1 MNGLS
6 LPIRIRGETG
16 SNTERKRKTEGI
28 MMTKKL
34 FTGIAVVALIGVLS
48 AAAFA
53 APGAGRGRGA
63 GMGARTS
70 YTDTNRDGVC
80 DNYGTASGTG
90 TRFTDTDGNGVCDHY
105 GTKSCSN
112 YADDDGDGVC
122 DNAGSAARPRNGTGM
137 KRGWN
142 R

>member
-1 MNGLS
+1 MDCHCPFVLGVKPVQTRN
-6 LPIRIRGETG
+6 EK
-16 SNTERKRKTEGI
+16 EKTEGI

-80 DNYGTASGTG
+80 DYYGTKSCAGSYV
-90 TRFTDTDGNGVCDHY
+90 DEDGDGVCDHY

-122 DNAGSAARPRNGTGM
+122 DNAGSAARPRNGT
-137 KRGWN
+137 
-142 R
+142 

>member
-1 MNGLS
+1 
-6 LPIRIRGETG
+6 
-16 SNTERKRKTEGI
+16 

-63 GMGARTS
+63 RMGARTS
-70 YTDTNRDGVC
+70 YTDTNREGVC
-80 DNYGTASGTG
+80 DY
-90 TRFTDTDGNGVCDHY
+90 Y

-122 DNAGSAARPRNGTGM
+122 DNAGSAARPRNGAGM